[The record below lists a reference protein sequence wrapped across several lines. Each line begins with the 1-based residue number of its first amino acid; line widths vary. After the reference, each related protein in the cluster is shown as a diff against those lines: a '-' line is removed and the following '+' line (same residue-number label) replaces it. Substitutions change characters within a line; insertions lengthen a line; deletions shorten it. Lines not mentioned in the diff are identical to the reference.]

1 MDTQVLPQV
10 FIDRLEN
17 LLPEKTKEE
26 VLAAFC
32 AERPTTFRTNTLK
45 ITTPELEEE
54 LTKKGINYQK
64 VSFLP
69 DAFILEG
76 SAKQLTTTGLFD
88 SGLLYVQSLSS
99 MIPAL
104 VLEIKQNENVLDMTA
119 APGSKTSQIAALM
132 ENTGHIVANDI
143 SRVRLYKLRAN
154 LKLLDVKNTTVI
166 QKKGQDLWKSYNNFF
181 DKVLVDAPCSLE
193 GRFQCQNPKTYRTWN
208 IKKVKQLSH
217 LQRYLLRSALTCA
230 KPGGV
235 IVYSTCTL
243 SPEENEE
250 ALDWLLTNEKNSVVL
265 EPINLEIPEKIT
277 AFPKWQNKVFDPQIK
292 NAMRILPSSLMEGFF
307 VAKLRKVQ

>member
-1 MDTQVLPQV
+1 MNSQVLPQT
-10 FIDRLEN
+10 FLDRLEN
-17 LLPEKTKEE
+17 LLPEKMKED

-32 AERPTTFRTNTLK
+32 TERPTTFRTNTLK
-45 ITTPELEEE
+45 TTSRELMQQ
-54 LTKKGINYQK
+54 LTERGLSYQK

-88 SGLLYVQSLSS
+88 SGFLYVQSLSS

-104 VLEIKQNENVLDMTA
+104 VLEAQQNEIILDMTA
-119 APGSKTSQIAALM
+119 APGSKTSQVAALM

-166 QKKGQDLWKSYNNFF
+166 QKKGQDLWKSYNNYF
-181 DKVLVDAPCSLE
+181 DRVLVDAPCSLE
-193 GRFQCQNPKTYRTWN
+193 GRFHCENPKTYRTWN

-217 LQRYLLRSALTCA
+217 LQRYLLRSALTCT

-250 ALDWLLTNEKNSVVL
+250 VLDWLLTKEKDSVVL
-265 EPINLEIPEKIT
+265 EPINLEIPEKIR
-277 AFPKWQNKVFDPQIK
+277 AFHKWQDKVFDPQVK
-292 NAMRILPSSLMEGFF
+292 NAIRILPSSLMEGFF
-307 VAKLRKVQ
+307 VAKLKKL